1 MNFFFDNS
9 YIYNKKK
16 KLFPK
21 SYNVSYQFIFLY
33 RFLLCNILFNR
44 YQDIKRRFKIS
55 TRFKK
60 IFSLAMERYM
70 RERKPFYQRYRR
82 QLRCKRSGM
91 RNVNESRAGLATI
104 RGTPCVA
111 TPHNL
116 QFVLTPTPRAL
127 PPYSFKRIT
136 KRRREDENRKRN
148 IPRNG
153 YFISFN
159 AHAHFRILEVFI
171 GKMFLNGSLYCFA
184 RLFFIVGF
192 FNAISAAIKG
202 NDYQR
207 YHQQVRDISI
217 NIYENII
224 K

>member
-1 MNFFFDNS
+1 
-9 YIYNKKK
+9 
-16 KLFPK
+16 
-21 SYNVSYQFIFLY
+21 
-33 RFLLCNILFNR
+33 
-44 YQDIKRRFKIS
+44 
-55 TRFKK
+55 
-60 IFSLAMERYM
+60 M

-127 PPYSFKRIT
+127 PPYVLRGSQSDEEKRKTGREIFLATGTLYIFQRTRSFPDIW
-136 KRRREDENRKRN
+136 
-148 IPRNG
+148 
-153 YFISFN
+153 SF
-159 AHAHFRILEVFI
+159 V

-207 YHQQVRDISI
+207 YHQQVRDKYIWK
-217 NIYENII
+217 YY
-224 K
+224 

>member
-127 PPYSFKRIT
+127 PPTVLRGSQSDEEKT
-136 KRRREDENRKRN
+136 KTGRE
-148 IPRNG
+148 IFLATG
-153 YFISFN
+153 TLYLSTHTLIS
-159 AHAHFRILEVFI
+159 
-171 GKMFLNGSLYCFA
+171 GFLKFSSEKC
-184 RLFFIVGF
+184 
-192 FNAISAAIKG
+192 S
-202 NDYQR
+202 
-207 YHQQVRDISI
+207 
-217 NIYENII
+217 
-224 K
+224 